1 MSDFVNK
8 TIYCE
13 AKHTGSIYS
22 NLVRWVQ

>member
-1 MSDFVNK
+1 VSDFVNK

-22 NLVRWVQ
+22 TLVRVQ

>member
-1 MSDFVNK
+1 VFVNK

-13 AKHTGSIYS
+13 AKHTGSIYF